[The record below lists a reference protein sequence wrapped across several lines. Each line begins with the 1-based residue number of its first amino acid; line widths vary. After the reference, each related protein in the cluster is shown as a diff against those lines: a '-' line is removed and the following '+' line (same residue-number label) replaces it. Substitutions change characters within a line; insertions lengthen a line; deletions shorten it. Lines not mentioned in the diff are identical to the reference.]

1 MKIALVCP
9 ASLPATQFGGIV
21 FLPIDLARE
30 FSELGHDV
38 TIYTSDLDFA
48 NGPTKFNKALPRL
61 EKFEKFKINRTHT
74 WFSVKLYFV
83 NPGIYKQIKNDNPD
97 IIHTIGL
104 RSFQSHM
111 AWLVSKKVNVPLVV
125 SDQGGL
131 TTHPFLKQSSL
142 FFKIVYKIQNF
153 FIKCIINDS
162 SAISAA
168 NEYEK
173 EIFLTFNKN
182 SKIKIV

>member
-61 EKFEKFKINRTHT
+61 EKFEKFENRNKNNYNL
-74 WFSVKLYFV
+74 S
-83 NPGIYKQIKNDNPD
+83 PGIKLCNA
-97 IIHTIGL
+97 L
-104 RSFQSHM
+104 
-111 AWLVSKKVNVPLVV
+111 
-125 SDQGGL
+125 
-131 TTHPFLKQSSL
+131 
-142 FFKIVYKIQNF
+142 
-153 FIKCIINDS
+153 
-162 SAISAA
+162 
-168 NEYEK
+168 
-173 EIFLTFNKN
+173 
-182 SKIKIV
+182 